1 MEACSP
7 LNCHTRGNDQ
17 CIIVSSQLCRIVV
30 LVRIDHMSENSNKSM
45 GEAEIGY
52 GEDINLGCPQ
62 VYCIDVSTANRQL
75 TMECRDV
82 ET

>member
-1 MEACSP
+1 M
-7 LNCHTRGNDQ
+7 
-17 CIIVSSQLCRIVV
+17 

-45 GEAEIGY
+45 GKAEIGY
-52 GEDINLGCPQ
+52 GEDINLGCPR
-62 VYCIDVSTANRQL
+62 VYFIGVSTANRQL